1 VNDDVGKQVD
11 EVMSRIAAHRMATGR
26 VHPRVTIEFYECVA
40 EQCAEVADALREE
53 HLDEDESE

>member
-26 VHPRVTIEFYECVA
+26 MHPRVTIEFYECIA
-40 EQCAEVADALREE
+40 EQCAEIAASLRGE
-53 HLDEDESE
+53 HSVEDE